1 MIRRFALTVLAMS
14 FLLGAPPAFAA
25 FDPAKASAELQAM
38 IARSE
43 SLNAQGQ
50 DTLLTLQAAWAAG
63 NADPAAVYEEL
74 QADLFAIP
82 TLTDVQK
89 EKLKTV
95 FANLEAGQIDYSQ
108 ARSQATRIVNR
119 AGYTR
124 DDVQILINFILMVLA
139 DAGSSGAAAG

>member
-1 MIRRFALTVLAMS
+1 MIRRFALTVLAM
-14 FLLGAPPAFAA
+14 FLLLDAPPAAAA
-25 FDPAKASAELQAM
+25 FDPVKASAELQAM
-38 IARSE
+38 ISRSE

-50 DTLLTLQAAWAAG
+50 STLLTLQAAWAAG
-63 NADPAAVYEEL
+63 STDPAAVYEEL

-95 FANLEAGQIDYSQ
+95 FAKLDAGQIDYSQ

-124 DDVQILINFILMVLA
+124 DDIQILINFILMVIA
-139 DAGSSGAAAG
+139 DAGSGQAAAG